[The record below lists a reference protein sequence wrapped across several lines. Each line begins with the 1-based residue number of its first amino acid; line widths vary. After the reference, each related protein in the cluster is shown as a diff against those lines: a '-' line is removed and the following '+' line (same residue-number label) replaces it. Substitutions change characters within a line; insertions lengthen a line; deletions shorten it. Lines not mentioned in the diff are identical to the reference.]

1 MSSYRPSDV
10 IPQPEI
16 LVEKIDEEPQPIQ
29 DNNDQMDVD
38 SLIRY
43 ATFDLISEK
52 IKPRA
57 ATIDMIQ
64 MRSDKPEFESVANE
78 SLSEASQHE

>member
-1 MSSYRPSDV
+1 MSSYRPSDI

-16 LVEKIDEEPQPIQ
+16 HIEKIDEEAEPIG
-29 DNNDQMDVD
+29 DENDQMEVD

-52 IKPRA
+52 IKPRVSA
-57 ATIDMIQ
+57 IEM
-64 MRSDKPEFESVANE
+64 V
-78 SLSEASQHE
+78 